1 MVRDFTEHEA
11 TVGSIVK
18 IVGLAFL
25 GLMLVIGI
33 FSSWYIVGA
42 GERAIVLTWGS
53 PSMDAQGSGLHFK
66 IPFVQTVVKMDV
78 QTQKYEAKASA
89 ASKDLQTVNTDLA
102 VNYHLVP
109 ESVPLLYQ
117 NIGTGY
123 REKII
128 QPAVQEIVKASTA
141 GFTAEELIT
150 KRALV
155 KENIDK
161 LLAERLLPS
170 GIIVETT
177 NIVNFDFSEQFNKAI
192 EAKVTAEQEA
202 LTQKNK
208 LAQKE
213 YEAQQV
219 VATAKGDAEATIL
232 NAEAEAKKVQLVNN
246 QLSQSPQYVEY
257 IKAQKWDGHFP
268 EFYMTGGNSPNLLMQ
283 LPTTQTT
290 SLVAS
295 STQ

>member
-1 MVRDFTEHEA
+1 MAAKDFTEHEA

-18 IVGLAFL
+18 IIFLAFL
-25 GLMLVIGI
+25 GIIFVIGI
-33 FSSWYIVGA
+33 FSSFYVVGA

-53 PSMDAQGSGLHFK
+53 PSLTAQGSGLHFK
-66 IPFVQTVVKMDV
+66 IPFAQTVEKMDV

-89 ASKDLQTVNTDLA
+89 ASKDLQTVSTDIA
-102 VNYHLVP
+102 VNYHLIP
-109 ESVPLLYQ
+109 ESVPVLYRD
-117 NIGTGY
+117 IGMGY

-150 KRALV
+150 KRAAV

-161 LLAERLLPS
+161 LLADRLIPS
-170 GIIVETT
+170 GIVLETT
-177 NIVNFDFSEQFNKAI
+177 NIVNFDFSEQFNAAI
-192 EAKVTAEQEA
+192 EQKVTAEQQA

-208 LAQKE
+208 LAQVE

-219 VATAKGDAEATIL
+219 VASAKGNAEATVL

-257 IKAQKWDGHFP
+257 IKAQKWDGHYP
-268 EFYMTGGNSPNLLMQ
+268 YYYMTGGNSPTMLMQ
-283 LPTTQTT
+283 LPTTSVATT
-290 SLVAS
+290 
-295 STQ
+295 TTG